1 MNGTTIC
8 QSILET
14 VRILVHNSLFSNAY
28 SIGNAFT
35 RLRKLTFL
43 NVFFYLLNISKKAM
57 PIHMSDFMEDFRCV
71 GFPDVSKQ
79 ALSKARRGISP
90 EAFAELCRISAQ
102 KFYETSDSLRRWH
115 GYLVMAIDGTLLQLP
130 QTERNMDVFG
140 RTKNQSGTPRAEAS
154 ASALFDVL
162 NDLIVDPW
170 IGALNYG
177 ERKRAL
183 RHMDALACMRPDNGD
198 VLLVMDRGYPSYE
211 IFQEIINRGMSFV
224 IRLGSSFSASII
236 KHPGL
241 DFFVD
246 YMPKRHKEPVRLR
259 IVRVVLDDGT
269 VETLA
274 TNLYSPAFTAE
285 LFRELYFLRWGEETK
300 YYELKERIQV
310 EEFSGS
316 HPAAIHQDFYISIFM
331 SNLTAILKMDADAE
345 ISQEQGSKCKKNRF
359 QYQANRGY
367 LISRVNK
374 FLIKMLAGEL
384 KITDTLQ
391 KIVALSKKVVSQV
404 QPGRK
409 YNRKKKSGR
418 LKHYNNKKPCL

>member
-1 MNGTTIC
+1 MNGKDIC

-14 VRILVHNSLFSNAY
+14 VHALVHSSHFLHAY

-57 PIHMSDFMEDFRCV
+57 PIHMSDFMEDFQCT
-71 GFPDVSKQ
+71 GFPDVSRQ

-102 KFYETSDSLRRWH
+102 KFYETSSSLRRWH
-115 GYLVMAIDGTLLQLP
+115 GYLVMAIDGTSIQLP
-130 QTERNMDVFG
+130 RTERNMDVFG
-140 RTKNQSGTPRAEAS
+140 RAGNQSETSRAMAS

-177 ERKRAL
+177 ERKRAF
-183 RHMDALACMRPDNGD
+183 RHMDALACIKPDQRD
-198 VLLVMDRGYPSYE
+198 VLPVMDRGYPSYKM
-211 IFQEIINRGMSFV
+211 FREIISRGMSFV
-224 IRLGSSFSASII
+224 IRPGSSFSASIT
-236 KHPGL
+236 KHPGE
-241 DFFVD
+241 DFYVD
-246 YMPKRHKEPVRLR
+246 YAPKGCREPVRLR
-259 IVRVVLDDGT
+259 IVRVVPDDGT

-285 LFRELYFLRWGEETK
+285 MFRELYFLRWKEESK
-300 YYELKERIQV
+300 YYELKERIGM

-316 HPAAIHQDFYISIFM
+316 HPAAIRQDFFISIFV
-331 SNLTAILKMDADAE
+331 SNLAAILKKDVDMA
-345 ISQEQGSKCKKNRF
+345 ISQERKNKCRKNRF
-359 QYQANRGY
+359 QYQANRSY
-367 LISRVNK
+367 LISRINK
-374 FLIKMLAGEL
+374 FLVKMLAGGLKIAETLL
-384 KITDTLQ
+384 KIT
-391 KIVALSKKVVSQV
+391 ALSQKVVSQV

-409 YNRKKKSGR
+409 YSRKKSGKPR
-418 LKHYNNKKPCL
+418 HYNNRKACL

>member
-1 MNGTTIC
+1 MNGTIIC
-8 QSILET
+8 QSVLET
-14 VRILVHNSLFSNAY
+14 VRTLVHSSLFSNAY

-35 RLRKLTFL
+35 RQRKLTFL
-43 NVFFYLLNISKKAM
+43 KVFFYLLNISKKAM

-71 GFPDVSKQ
+71 GFPDVSRQ

-102 KFYETSDSLRRWH
+102 KFYETSDSLRRWN
-115 GYLVMAIDGTLLQLP
+115 GYPVMAIDGTLLQLP
-130 QTERNMDVFG
+130 QTERNMNVFG
-140 RTKNQSGTPRAEAS
+140 MARNQSGATRAEAS

-162 NDLIVDPW
+162 NDLIADPW
-170 IGALNYG
+170 IGVLNYG
-177 ERKRAL
+177 ERRRAL
-183 RHMDALACMRPDNGD
+183 RHMDALSCTRPDNGD
-198 VLLVMDRGYPSYE
+198 VLFVMDRGYPSHE
-211 IFQEIINRGMSFV
+211 MFQEIINRGMSFV
-224 IRLGSSFSASII
+224 IRLGSSFSASVTG
-236 KHPGL
+236 HPGR

-246 YMPKRHKEPVRLR
+246 YIPKGRKEPVRLR
-259 IVRVVLDDGT
+259 IIRVVPDDGT

-285 LFRELYFLRWGEETK
+285 MFRELYFLRWGEEIK

-316 HPAAIHQDFYISIFM
+316 HPAAIQQDFYISIFM
-331 SNLTAILKMDADAE
+331 SNLTAILKMDVDAE
-345 ISQEQGSKCKKNRF
+345 ISKERAGRCKKNRF
-359 QYQANRGY
+359 QYQANRGC
-367 LISRVNK
+367 LISRINK
-374 FLIKMLAGEL
+374 FLVKILAGKL

-418 LKHYNNKKPCL
+418 LKHYNNRKPCL

>member
-1 MNGTTIC
+1 MNGTAIC

-14 VRILVHNSLFSNAY
+14 VHALVHSSPFLHAY
-28 SIGNAFT
+28 SIGNAFS

-57 PIHMSDFMEDFRCV
+57 PIHMTDFMEDFQCV

-90 EAFAELCRISAQ
+90 EAFAELCRISTQ
-102 KFYETSDSLRRWH
+102 KFYETSTSLRRWY
-115 GYLVMAIDGTLLQLP
+115 GYLVMAIDGTSLQLP
-130 QTERNMDVFG
+130 QTERNMNVFG
-140 RTKNQSGTPRAEAS
+140 MAKNQSETLRATAS

-162 NDLIVDPW
+162 NDLVVDPW

-177 ERKRAL
+177 ERKRAF
-183 RHMDALACMRPDNGD
+183 RHMDALACIRPDQKD
-198 VLLVMDRGYPSYE
+198 VLLVMDRGYPSYGM
-211 IFQEIINRGMSFV
+211 FREIISRGMSFV
-224 IRLGSSFSASII
+224 IRLGSSFSPSIT
-236 KHPGL
+236 KHPGE

-246 YMPKRHKEPVRLR
+246 YAPKGCRETVRLR

-285 LFRELYFLRWGEETK
+285 MFRELYFLRWKEESK
-300 YYELKERIQV
+300 YYELKERIGM

-316 HPAAIHQDFYISIFM
+316 HPVAIRQDFFISIFV
-331 SNLTAILKMDADAE
+331 SNLAAILKKDVDME
-345 ISQEQGSKCKKNRF
+345 ISQERENKCRENRF
-359 QYQANRGY
+359 QYQTNRSY
-367 LISRVNK
+367 LISRINK
-374 FLIKMLAGEL
+374 FLVKMLAGGL
-384 KITDTLQ
+384 KITETLQ
-391 KIVALSKKVVSQV
+391 KIAALSKKVVSQV

-409 YNRKKKSGR
+409 YSRKKKSR
-418 LKHYNNKKPCL
+418 KFKHYYNRKTCL

>member
-14 VRILVHNSLFSNAY
+14 VRKLIYNSLFSNAY

-43 NVFFYLLNISKKAM
+43 HVFFYLLNISKKAM

-71 GFPDVSKQ
+71 GFPAVSKQ

-115 GYLVMAIDGTLLQLP
+115 GYLVMAIDGTFLQLP
-130 QTERNMDVFG
+130 QTERNKNVFG
-140 RTKNQSGTPRAEAS
+140 RAKNQSETSHAQAS

-170 IGALNYG
+170 IGTLNYG

-183 RHMDALACMRPDNGD
+183 RHMDALACMRPNPGD
-198 VLLVMDRGYPSYE
+198 VLLIMDRGYPSYE
-211 IFQEIINRGMSFV
+211 MFQEIINRGMSFV
-224 IRLGSSFSASII
+224 IRLGSSFSASIL
-236 KHPGL
+236 KHPGR
-241 DFFVD
+241 DFVVD
-246 YMPKRHKEPVRLR
+246 YIPKGRKESVRLR
-259 IVRVVLDDGT
+259 IVRVVLEDGT

-285 LFRELYFLRWGEETK
+285 MFRELYFLRWGEETK

-316 HPAAIHQDFYISIFM
+316 HPTAIYQDFYISIFM
-331 SNLTAILKMDADAE
+331 SNLTAILKMDVDAE
-345 ISQEQGSKCKKNRF
+345 VSKEHGSKCKKNRY

-409 YNRKKKSGR
+409 YNRKKKNGR
-418 LKHYNNKKPCL
+418 LKHYNNRKPCL